1 MSTVLCKAT
10 VRTESD
16 FSRINVRRGAGTHF
30 DILTTLAVGT
40 SDLTVREVRPDE
52 KQKASATGKVYQWF
66 KVDLPDG
73 QSGWIRDDLLDIV
86 GDCGSMGYSSLT
98 TPTYA
103 FALTRV
109 EVVARPPSDPDRVRK
124 AAFNITAGFEGG
136 GYATYQNRDDGVISY
151 GRFQFTLASGSLFS
165 VLDRYLAQA
174 TGATAD
180 QLRSQYYEPIKARDA
195 NLRNDQNLKNLLVA
209 AAPDPVMQAAQDAVA
224 TIVYWDASMNLS
236 AVPRNIN
243 TPLGR
248 ALLFDMAINHGLRHD
263 MIALAEGALSLPV
276 RGRLPDL
283 DVEKRLIGKLAEV
296 RQERMGRLAIKL
308 NAPGLKQRGDFW
320 VSFIATNDWDLLGDL
335 NGNVTIKPGRAVQV
349 KNP

>member
-1 MSTVLCKAT
+1 MANVLCKAS

-16 FSRINVRRGAGTHF
+16 FARINVRKGPGTNTE
-30 DILTTLAVGT
+30 ILTTLAVGT
-40 SDLTVREVRPDE
+40 MDLTVRDVQPDQQ
-52 KQKASATGKVYQWF
+52 QKAALSGKVYQWF
-66 KVDLPDG
+66 NVDLPDG
-73 QSGWIRDDLLDIV
+73 GRGWIRDDLLDIV
-86 GDCGSMGYSSLT
+86 GDCGSVGYSSLS
-98 TPTYA
+98 TPTWA
-103 FALTRV
+103 FGLTRV
-109 EVVARPPSDPDRVRK
+109 EVIVRPPGDPERVRK

-165 VLDRYLAQA
+165 VLDKYLQKA
-174 TGATAD
+174 TGSIAD

-209 AAPDPVMQAAQDAVA
+209 AAPDPIMQEAQDAVA
-224 TIVYWDASMNLS
+224 TDVYWNAAMNLS

-243 TPLGR
+243 SALGR

-283 DVEKRLIGKLAEV
+283 ATEKLLIAKLAEV
-296 RQERMGRLAIKL
+296 RQDRMNKLAVKL

-320 VSFIATNDWDLLGDL
+320 VAYVATNDWDLLGDL
-335 NGNVTIKPGRAVQV
+335 NGNVTIKPGRTVQV